1 MEFFHH
7 LLHIV
12 SRRIS
17 RCFSPCFV
25 KSALSLPSLPPKSA
39 KRQILPTRALLRP
52 PTFFFKKRSSDLTS
66 WNWHDILIAV
76 DGALAQLV
84 AHNTGSVG
92 VRSSNLLCSTKPKKS
107 EHHPDWGWVRIS
119 SFYLKYCGVIES
131 NDERRAV
138 ETNSQRLQQS
148 HYDRH
153 HKTITMLY
161 SPLLFI
167 ALVPSWTGK
176 LSSID
181 STAHI
186 CIHLSADTQSPLHL
200 QS

>member
-12 SRRIS
+12 SRQIS

-52 PTFFFKKRSSDLTS
+52 PTFFFKKRSSGLTS

-92 VRSSNLLCSTKPKKS
+92 VRSSNLLCSTILEKS
-107 EHHPDWGWVRIS
+107 ELNPGWGWVRIS
-119 SFYLKYCGVIES
+119 SFYQRNWRYTIKNGIAENIGFRTSSLLPKIARKKQEYGRGVWAGS
-131 NDERRAV
+131 
-138 ETNSQRLQQS
+138 
-148 HYDRH
+148 
-153 HKTITMLY
+153 
-161 SPLLFI
+161 
-167 ALVPSWTGK
+167 
-176 LSSID
+176 
-181 STAHI
+181 
-186 CIHLSADTQSPLHL
+186 C
-200 QS
+200 